1 MRSRERMPTVARV
14 RRTASTLAA
23 LAMLAAAAPA
33 HADELLDD
41 RVAVDKPL
49 DADCTDA
56 PRTDGAGFAQRTVAP
71 REDGYLTARLNADG
85 GEWDLAVFDPSDPE
99 PVAASVYPGADEV
112 AAGHVGG
119 GRELIVQACRR
130 SGDTA
135 GATLTVDLSPG
146 PVEAPA
152 GPISVVR
159 VSTPTAERKGDLL
172 ALDLDVTENGGDGYV
187 DVVLYGPD
195 DEDSLRSAG
204 FSWKLVDDPDPAAP
218 GANALP
224 SGRTRY
230 RRLFEI
236 HQELIDLAGL
246 NPDIVK
252 LIQLPHQ
259 SGEGRRILGLEITTT
274 PHARD
279 GKPVFLMLGMHHA
292 REWPAAELPME
303 WAHELIDGFRNGD
316 PRTVDLVGR
325 VRTIIVPV
333 TNADGYN
340 DSRESGHL
348 HGNDDGSGD
357 QFAGTQY
364 RRKNCR
370 LPDGTHH
377 CLPKQNNGILGLT
390 HGVDPNRN
398 YAGFWGGIGSGADP
412 LDPTFKGAAPFSEPD
427 TENIRKLISS
437 RQVVAL
443 ITNHTAGRK
452 ILRQPGVESLG
463 PAIDEIEYKALGDA
477 MAAENGYNN
486 QFSKQLYDHGGTTDA
501 WSYYSTGA
509 FSYVFEA
516 NTGFHPPYA
525 EVVEEYDGTASGAGG
540 NREAYFLATE
550 WAADPAGH
558 SVLKGVGPP
567 GAILRLTKSFATK
580 TQEGPSV
587 PDRLDSTMLIPSGGS
602 FEWHVNP
609 STRPIAAESGKRENW
624 RLTCERPEGTV
635 LAEHLVFVRRGET
648 VDLSPGPCPQ
658 TRPGE
663 QLPIVPEPG
672 QTYPGSGR

>member
-1 MRSRERMPTVARV
+1 MRGSAPAPTVAHV
-14 RRTASTLAA
+14 RRTAAA
-23 LAMLAAAAPA
+23 LVALGTLVAACPA
-33 HADELLDD
+33 HAEELLSD
-41 RVAVDKPL
+41 RFSVGVPL

-56 PRTDGAGFAQRTVAP
+56 PRTSGAGFAQRTVTP
-71 REDGYLTARLNADG
+71 RASGYLTARLDAG
-85 GEWDLAVFDPSDPE
+85 GEWDLAVFDPSEPE
-99 PVAASVYPGADEV
+99 PVAASVQPGASEV
-112 AAGHVGG
+112 AAGHVTG
-119 GRELIVQACRR
+119 GRDLIVQACRR
-130 SGDTA
+130 GGSSSGA
-135 GATLTVDLSPG
+135 ALTVDLSPG
-146 PVEAPA
+146 EDAAPA
-152 GPISVVR
+152 GPVSTVR
-159 VSTPTAERKGDLL
+159 VSTPTSERKADLL
-172 ALDLDVTENGGDGYV
+172 GLGLDVTENGGDGFV

-195 DEDSLRSAG
+195 DEAMLTDAG
-204 FSWKLVDDPDPAAP
+204 FPWKLVSAPDSNAP
-218 GANALP
+218 TADALP

-236 HQELIDLAGL
+236 HQELIDLANL

-252 LIQLPHQ
+252 LVQLPHR
-259 SGEGRRILGLEITTT
+259 SGEGRRVLGLEITTV

-292 REWPAAELPME
+292 REWPAAELPTE
-303 WAHELIDGFRNGD
+303 WAHELIDGFRADD

-333 TNADGYN
+333 VNPDGYN
-340 DSRESGHL
+340 DSRESGHAL
-348 HGNDDGSGD
+348 GNDDGSGD
-357 QFAGTQY
+357 GFSGTQY

-370 LPDGTHH
+370 LPDDTHH
-377 CLPKQNNGILGLT
+377 CVRSQDFFPVF

-398 YAGFWGGIGSGADP
+398 YAGFWGGIGSSADP
-412 LDPTFKGAAPFSEPD
+412 LSGTFKGAAPFSEPD
-427 TENIRKLISS
+427 TQNIRELISS
-437 RQVVAL
+437 RQVIAL

-463 PAIDEIEYKALGDA
+463 PAIDEAEYKALGDA
-477 MAAENGYNN
+477 MAAENGYTN

-516 NTGFHPPYA
+516 NTSFHPPYA
-525 EVVEEYDGTASGAGG
+525 QVVDEYDGTASGAGG

-558 SVLKGVGPP
+558 SVLTGAGPP
-567 GAILRLTKSFATK
+567 GAVLRLTKSFATR

-587 PDRLDSTMLIPSGGS
+587 PDRLDSTLVIPASGS

-658 TRPGE
+658 TRPGD